1 MYAWRKWTQDM
12 REAVLERRKLLNRP
26 WHGPP
31 HFTGQQ
37 TSQYLIT
44 GTCYEHAPIIGA
56 SIERMD
62 DFVKQLQHAFEE
74 LGAVVHAWCVL
85 PNHYHVLAT
94 TPELPALITHLGK
107 LHGRMSFTWNG
118 EDDTRGRTCWHCLTD
133 RAMRSEA
140 HFWTTVNY
148 IHHNAV
154 KHGHA
159 SKWTEWPW
167 SSAHDYL
174 RETGRDQAARIWQA
188 YPLLEYGALWDD

>member
-1 MYAWRKWTQDM
+1 MYAWRKWTQEM
-12 REAVLERRKLLNRP
+12 RDEVLRRRKLLNRP

-44 GTCYEHAPIIGA
+44 GTCYEHAPIIGT
-56 SIERMD
+56 SIERLD
-62 DFVKQLQHAFEE
+62 DFTAQLQQTIESAHS
-74 LGAVVHAWCVL
+74 VIHAWCVL

-94 TPELPALITHLGK
+94 TPDLPVLIASLGK
-107 LHGRMSFTWNG
+107 LHGRMSFAWNG
-118 EDDTRGRTCWHCLTD
+118 EDNARGRICWHRTTD

-148 IHHNAV
+148 VHHNPV
-154 KHGHA
+154 KHGHV
-159 SKWTEWPW
+159 SKWTDWPW

-174 RETGRDQAARIWQA
+174 RETGRYQAARIWQA
-188 YPLLEYGALWDD
+188 YPLLEYGTLWDE

>member
-1 MYAWRKWTQDM
+1 MYAWRKWTQEM
-12 REAVLERRKLLNRP
+12 REEVLERRKLLNRP

-31 HFTGQQ
+31 HFSGQQ

-44 GTCYEHAPIIGA
+44 GTCYEHEPIIGA

-62 DFVKQLQHAFEE
+62 DFVKQVQHAFESTN
-74 LGAVVHAWCVL
+74 AVIHAWSVL

-94 TPELPALITHLGK
+94 TADLVPLITCLGK
-107 LHGRMSFTWNG
+107 LHGRLSFAWNG
-118 EDDTRGRTCWHCLTD
+118 EDKSRGRICWHRTTD

-167 SSAHDYL
+167 SSTHDYL